1 MPVDVQGAGQFRR
14 GLQPVSG
21 QQPSPFLRAVI
32 ETQGGQLAPQ
42 TTDFG
47 NAVQPQQLAQL
58 TGGLVLQLLDGLD
71 AAQRHVGQQ
80 DDHVQR
86 AVVAAQLN
94 KAIVEMSKQAILRQ
108 GRQVQSTPPKE
119 TSRQGSKWVG
129 APSRR
134 PNAARTRWSGRVHA
148 VPISAAASSTARVD
162 LSVAMGGWRAAALYG
177 GNPSMACAAD
187 RSVAMGGWRAAALSG
202 AVAPGS
208 RGPGSVSRPCW
219 SRLAERVEFK
229 AQVLGDFSSAPTNP
243 QQLLCL
249 GGDLRRHHRSTACRT
264 RCVKRFHAPGAILV
278 DATNDAVLRDAEGPH
293 DIDLA
298 ARTHADQLGGEHLKS
313 AAFVLGMLKQGLS
326 AAEVDPL
333 AILRTTLIK
342 SLMRVAPSGISGNN
356 AWGMVSSSW

>member
-21 QQPSPFLRAVI
+21 QEPGPFFRAVI

-108 GRQVQSTPPKE
+108 GW
-119 TSRQGSKWVG
+119 QGAEHAAKGDVAAGLEMGRGSIQKTECCQDALVRPG
-129 APSRR
+129 ARR
-134 PNAARTRWSGRVHA
+134 AHF
-148 VPISAAASSTARVD
+148 
-162 LSVAMGGWRAAALYG
+162 
-177 GNPSMACAAD
+177 
-187 RSVAMGGWRAAALSG
+187 
-202 AVAPGS
+202 S
-208 RGPGSVSRPCW
+208 RGIFDGPSGSVCGNGRLESCGFIRCCRPRFEW
-219 SRLAERVEFK
+219 AGLGQSSLLERLAERVEFK
-229 AQVLGDFSSAPTNP
+229 AQVLGDFSSAPTSP

-249 GGDLRRHHRSTACRT
+249 GGDLRRHHGSAACRT
-264 RCVKRFHAPGAILV
+264 RRVERFHAPGAILV
-278 DATNDAVLRDAEGPH
+278 DAANDALLGDAEGAH
-293 DIDLA
+293 DIHLA
-298 ARTHADQLGGEHLKS
+298 AGTLADQLGSEHPKRFNDLTGS
-313 AAFVLGMLKQGLS
+313 
-326 AAEVDPL
+326 
-333 AILRTTLIK
+333 
-342 SLMRVAPSGISGNN
+342 
-356 AWGMVSSSW
+356 